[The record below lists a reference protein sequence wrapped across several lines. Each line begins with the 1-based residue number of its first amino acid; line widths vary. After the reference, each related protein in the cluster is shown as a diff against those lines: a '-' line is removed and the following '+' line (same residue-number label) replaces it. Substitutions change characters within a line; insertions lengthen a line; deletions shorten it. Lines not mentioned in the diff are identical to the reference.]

1 MHMKIK
7 WGHHILRILIVLV
20 LVLIALQLYLLKGTQ
35 SKRIPA
41 KRTDVHYSS
50 TPTLLIPG
58 WGGNSWTYQRL
69 IHRAQNEDVAQKA
82 MTIWVAPNGRV
93 RVKGQLNHHNPMIQ
107 LLYYWNYTSGYSKQT
122 QQLRRVMFML
132 HDDYHIDKMNVVAH
146 SYGGTEFFHA
156 YLRSPKLQ
164 KELKVPHLILLGVPV
179 DESFGRK
186 THYSPLLV
194 HRSQDQNFTQLQDA
208 VDAHSLTSIGQIEN
222 WMGQTKNGTDGAVP
236 HVQSQ
241 MLKTLLLGQNVEY
254 HEHIYKHTNHSQL
267 HQRKEILNRLMKVLW
282 MK

>member
-1 MHMKIK
+1 MKIK
-7 WGHHILRILIVLV
+7 WGHHLLRILIVI
-20 LVLIALQLYLLKGTQ
+20 VLILLALQLYLLKGAQ
-35 SKRIPA
+35 SHTIPA
-41 KRTDVHYSS
+41 KRTNVNYSA

-69 IHRAQNEDVAQKA
+69 IHRAQKGDVAQKA

-93 RVKGQLNHHNPMIQ
+93 IVKGSLNHHNPIIQ
-107 LLYYWNYTSGYSKQT
+107 LLYIWNYTSGYEKQT

-132 HDDYHIDKMNVVAH
+132 HDDYHINKMNVVAH

-164 KELKVPHLILLGVPV
+164 KDVKVLHLILLGVPV

-186 THYSPLLV
+186 TRYTPLLV
-194 HRSQDQNFTQLQDA
+194 HRSQDQNFTQLEDA
-208 VDAHSLTSIGQIEN
+208 IDRHSLTSIKQIDN
-222 WMGQTKNGTDGAVP
+222 WMGQTKKGTDGAVP

-241 MLKTLLLGQNVEY
+241 MLKTLLLGQKVDY
-254 HEHIYKHTNHSQL
+254 HEHIFKHTDHSQL
-267 HQRKEILNRLMKVLW
+267 HQRKEILSRLMKVLW
-282 MK
+282 NKQ

>member
-1 MHMKIK
+1 MKIK
-7 WGHHILRILIVLV
+7 WGHHFLRIFIVVVLV
-20 LVLIALQLYLLKGTQ
+20 LLALQVYLLKGARGK
-35 SKRIPA
+35 SIPA
-41 KRTDVHYSS
+41 TRQDVHYSS

-69 IHRAQNEDVAQKA
+69 IHRAQKEDIAQKA

-93 RVKGQLNHHNPMIQ
+93 IVKGKLNHHNPIIQ
-107 LLYYWNYTSGYSKQT
+107 LLYIWNYTSGYSKQT

-132 HDDYHIDKMNVVAH
+132 HNQYHIKQMNVVAH

-164 KELKVPHLILLGVPV
+164 KEIHIPHLVLLGVPV

-186 THYSPLLV
+186 TRYTPLLV
-194 HRSQDQNFTQLQDA
+194 HRSKDQNFTQLQEA
-208 VDAHSLTSIGQIEN
+208 VDAHSVTSIQRIDN
-222 WMGQTKNGTDGAVP
+222 WMGQTKKGTDGAVP

-241 MLKTLLLGQNVEY
+241 MLKTLLLGQDVEY

-267 HQRKEILNRLMKVLW
+267 HQRKEVLNRLMDLLW
-282 MK
+282 EK

>member
-1 MHMKIK
+1 MKIK
-7 WGHHILRILIVLV
+7 WGHHFLRIFIIVVLV
-20 LVLIALQLYLLKGTQ
+20 LLALQVYLLKGVRG
-35 SKRIPA
+35 KAIPA
-41 KRTDVHYSS
+41 DRQDVHYSS

-69 IHRAQNEDVAQKA
+69 IHRAQKEDIAQKA

-93 RVKGQLNHHNPMIQ
+93 IVKGKLNHHNPVIQ
-107 LLYYWNYTSGYSKQT
+107 LLYIWNYTSGYSKQT

-132 HDDYHIDKMNVVAH
+132 HNQYHIKKMNVVAH

-156 YLRSPKLQ
+156 DLRSPKLQ
-164 KELKVPHLILLGVPV
+164 KEVHVSHLVLLGVPV

-186 THYSPLLV
+186 TRYTPLLV
-194 HRSQDQNFTQLQDA
+194 HRSKDQNFTQLQEA
-208 VDAHSLTSIGQIEN
+208 VDAHSITSIQRIDN
-222 WMGQTKNGTDGAVP
+222 WMGQTKKGTDGAVP

-241 MLKTLLLGQNVEY
+241 MLKTLLLGQDVEY

-267 HQRKEILNRLMKVLW
+267 HQRKEVLNRLMDLLW
-282 MK
+282 EK

>member
-1 MHMKIK
+1 MKIK
-7 WGHHILRILIVLV
+7 WGHHIMRIFIVIVL
-20 LVLIALQLYLLKGTQ
+20 LLLALQLYLLKGTRG
-35 SKRIPA
+35 KTIPA
-41 KRTDVHYSS
+41 NRQDVRYSE

-69 IHRAQNEDVAQKA
+69 IHRAQKADVAQKA

-93 RVKGQLNHHNPMIQ
+93 IVKGKLNHHNPIIQ
-107 LLYYWNYTSGYSKQT
+107 LLYIWNYTSGYQKQT

-132 HDDYHIDKMNVVAH
+132 HDDYHINQMNVVAH

-156 YLRSPKLQ
+156 YLRSTKLR
-164 KELKVPHLILLGVPV
+164 KEIKIPHLVLLGVPV

-186 THYSPLLV
+186 THYTPLLV
-194 HRSQDQNFTQLQDA
+194 HRSKDQNFTQLQDA
-208 VDAHSLTSIGQIEN
+208 INQHPLTSIKQIDN

-241 MLKTLLLGQNVEY
+241 MLKTLLLGQNVKY
-254 HEHIYKHTNHSQL
+254 SEHIFKHTNHSQL
-267 HQRKEILNRLMKVLW
+267 HQRREILDRLMKILW
-282 MK
+282 EK